1 MADYLIKDTTLTGIA
16 DAIRDKTGG
25 GNNLIPTTEM
35 ASKIRGIKTLS
46 VLQEKTVNPGTTAIE
61 VTPDELFDGLGKVT
75 VNAVALQAKEVTPTD
90 SVIEVTPSSGYVGLS
105 KVTVKAVDVGNT
117 ATEPYIE
124 YTYNEEG
131 KITAAALH
139 GFTEIPDGCFA
150 FSSKLTSVDLSG
162 SPGITRIGAQAF
174 RGCSSLTHF
183 DIPATVTSIGLSAFY
198 QCTALTSITIPDGVP
213 SIDNYTF
220 YQCTALEN
228 VDIPDSVTSIGSE
241 SFNGCTALKN
251 IDIPGSVTS
260 LSSAFSYSGLTRLTI
275 PASVT
280 TNISLPNCK
289 SLESVVILCDVQEI
303 NFAYCSAL
311 KSVDISGSVEVIRL
325 QCFTN
330 CTSLESIVIPDS
342 VTTINGQAFSGCTAL
357 KAVTIGSGVTNMG
370 TNVFSQCTALASATF
385 KDTTTWYVGSSA
397 GATTTQVNVTNASTA
412 ATYLRSTYVGKHWTK
427 V

>member
-105 KVTVKAVDVGNT
+105 KVTVKAVDVGNS

-131 KITAAALH
+131 KIVAAAMH

-150 FSSKLTSVDLSG
+150 YSSALTSVDLSG
-162 SPGITRIGAQAF
+162 SPGITSIGDYAFYNCSALASVSIPDGVTSIGANTF
-174 RGCSSLTHF
+174 RGCSNLASVS
-183 DIPATVTSIGLSAFY
+183 IPDGVTSIGNNAFRD
-198 QCTALTSITIPDGVP
+198 CSNLASVSIPDGV
-213 SIDNYTF
+213 
-220 YQCTALEN
+220 
-228 VDIPDSVTSIGSE
+228 TSIGTYA
-241 SFNGCTALKN
+241 FGQCGAL
-251 IDIPGSVTS
+251 T
-260 LSSAFSYSGLTRLTI
+260 
-275 PASVT
+275 
-280 TNISLPNCK
+280 
-289 SLESVVILCDVQEI
+289 
-303 NFAYCSAL
+303 
-311 KSVDISGSVEVIRL
+311 
-325 QCFTN
+325 
-330 CTSLESIVIPDS
+330 
-342 VTTINGQAFSGCTAL
+342 
-357 KAVTIGSGVTNMG
+357 
-370 TNVFSQCTALASATF
+370 SATF
-385 KDTTTWYVGSSA
+385 KDTTTWYVGTSA
-397 GATTTQVNVTNASTA
+397 GATTTAVTVTNASTA
-412 ATYLRSTYVGKHWTK
+412 ATYLRSTHVAKYWTK